1 MKEEMVITS
10 SSGGELGF
18 VYDRLEVLGE
28 DISEIIS
35 EMYLNL
41 INEIWHMKK
50 GTKSIPELREKYEV
64 KLASMLNDID
74 NAVGELSD
82 FNGRIY
88 SDARSILFKRL
99 NDLENEE

>member
-28 DISEIIS
+28 DISE
-35 EMYLNL
+35 MYLNL
-41 INEIWHMKK
+41 INEMWHMKK

-64 KLASMLNDID
+64 KLASMLNDVD
-74 NAVGELSD
+74 DAVGELSD

-88 SDARSILFKRL
+88 SDARNILFKRL